1 MTLIFSSSFLSFFQK
16 IEDFLVVVETEKTVF
31 CGALEKTLNSTS
43 VNTKNQK
50 KYCGL
55 FYSGKKTEKTVKE
68 KNGRNFRLCSRF
80 QFSKQN
86 SDTNREKKREERR
99 EERRE
104 REKKTERR
112 RGTSA
117 WVGDEG
123 GGDKNNAKRT
133 NEGKHPS
140 LPLFSFCFCRRR
152 C

>member
-1 MTLIFSSSFLSFFQK
+1 MTLIFFFSFLSFFQK

-68 KNGRNFRLCSRF
+68 KNGRNFRLRRDFNS
-80 QFSKQN
+80 QN
-86 SDTNREKKREERR
+86 KTAIPTEKRREKREEKRR
-99 EERRE
+99 EER
-104 REKKTERR
+104 ERR